1 MCIDLEEA
9 IRFLDAAKGRLA
21 GKDDAIYICRIGV
34 AEKLLQLGR
43 HHDCYET
50 LDEVRKKLEYLQD
63 VEPKVYANLSKAL
76 AGYYRRKEDHENF
89 YKSGLQYMA
98 YTSPAD
104 LTNEEKK
111 DWSIKM
117 GMAVLLG
124 KNIYNIL
131 ELV

>member
-34 AEKLLQLGR
+34 A
-43 HHDCYET
+43 
-50 LDEVRKKLEYLQD
+50 DEVRKKLEYLQD

-89 YKSGLQYMA
+89 SKSGLQYLA
-98 YTSPAD
+98 NTSPAD